1 MLDPAQLFL
10 HFVLILIGLSQHH
23 NCIFTVQTQFE
34 ISRVVDRPHKQ
45 AISLP
50 SRIVYK
56 SHFLQPKPP
65 PRLTGGFCT
74 KFRNT
79 RPPRRPAQ
87 ILRHSGFTTLH
98 NSDDFR
104 SFFPFWAE
112 YPACKIGFP
121 ASRNWLNDKHSAGTS
136 MSTSLHVLKKF
147 WHQVNIR
154 PAACCFDWAKR
165 NQCDGGRTRSE
176 PGCDF
181 LYTWALV
188 IPCCWR
194 LQWGHSDCSTAHVV
208 SPTLARPVLPRLA
221 IRMCRPVPQTTWA

>member
-1 MLDPAQLFL
+1 MPTPPTGRPNAWPCPTIPPLCFDFNWTLATPQL
-10 HFVLILIGLSQHH
+10 
-23 NCIFTVQTQFE
+23 CIFTVQTQFE
-34 ISRVVDRPHKQ
+34 ISWVVDRPHKQ

-79 RPPRRPAQ
+79 RPPRRPTE

-136 MSTSLHVLKKF
+136 MSTSLQHG
-147 WHQVNIR
+147 
-154 PAACCFDWAKR
+154 CFYPQFSNVGNALRYSASLTKLAHFDLSL
-165 NQCDGGRTRSE
+165 QCSAVCTISSV
-176 PGCDF
+176 PS
-181 LYTWALV
+181 V
-188 IPCCWR
+188 P
-194 LQWGHSDCSTAHVV
+194 WGSHAMTMSTAND
-208 SPTLARPVLPRLA
+208 
-221 IRMCRPVPQTTWA
+221 

>member
-1 MLDPAQLFL
+1 MPTPPTGRPNAWPGPTIPPLCFDFNSTLATPQL
-10 HFVLILIGLSQHH
+10 
-23 NCIFTVQTQFE
+23 CIFTVQTQFE
-34 ISRVVDRPHKQ
+34 ISWVVDRPQKQ

-154 PAACCFDWAKR
+154 PAGRCFDWFSVISVTAAGHGV
-165 NQCDGGRTRSE
+165 NLVVTSCTR
-176 PGCDF
+176 G
-181 LYTWALV
+181 L
-188 IPCCWR
+188 
-194 LQWGHSDCSTAHVV
+194 
-208 SPTLARPVLPRLA
+208 
-221 IRMCRPVPQTTWA
+221 